1 MASATVSVTLL
12 KVTDAGLN
20 NLRGMSRM
28 TKLNLSKTAVTDAAV
43 EELRKTLPFYATIIR
58 DKAP

>member
-43 EELRKTLPFYATIIR
+43 EELRKTLPFYVTIIR